1 MMKGKPMIERS
12 REPLFDDAPRPDAPV
27 SGEPPRRSVLE
38 ASARLSRLVRLGTLG
53 FGRPY
58 WRGTIY
64 SASSGALRMK
74 GLDGLSVLAR
84 TPWLGCVC
92 LERGYLHPH
101 SQAELAVLASAV
113 PADFRFIVR
122 APALVTSV
130 FVHDRRGRAGGLNRE
145 FLNRRSLR
153 EKLHGRTRR
162 EARRR
167 ALRLRALSVLAD
179 EDASGQAEGRGGAG
193 CLRRGAGAGAG
204 LCGRRPRARLR
215 GEKSDAAHA
224 APHGAPEKLRHQA
237 RDGTQ

>member
-145 FLNRRSLR
+145 FLNVAAAAAFVRSCTD
-153 EKLHGRTRR
+153 EIGR
-162 EARRR
+162 
-167 ALRLRALSVLAD
+167 
-179 EDASGQAEGRGGAG
+179 
-193 CLRRGAGAGAG
+193 
-204 LCGRRPRARLR
+204 
-215 GEKSDAAHA
+215 AHV
-224 APHGAPEKLRHQA
+224 
-237 RDGTQ
+237 

>member
-101 SQAELAVLASAV
+101 SQAELARSG
-113 PADFRFIVR
+113 VR
-122 APALVTSV
+122 RSRRLPLHRARAALVTSV
-130 FVHDRRGRAGGLNRE
+130 FVHDRRRRAGGLNRE
-145 FLNRRSLR
+145 FLNVAAAAAFVRSA
-153 EKLHGRTRR
+153 RTDS
-162 EARRR
+162 ARSS
-167 ALRLRALSVLAD
+167 AACSST
-179 EDASGQAEGRGGAG
+179 SGPI
-193 CLRRGAGAGAG
+193 
-204 LCGRRPRARLR
+204 RPRR
-215 GEKSDAAHA
+215 
-224 APHGAPEKLRHQA
+224 
-237 RDGTQ
+237 